1 MAYYLSTLNPL
12 TWNNHISAKR
22 NIWALYVHKIVQIT
36 STGLL
41 ENIPI
46 SAFKAFLQTE
56 HSFLKSVFDVS
67 NLDFISVFPELLPFF
82 FSSEY
87 RVILFVTLL
96 PQRVMVS
103 AVKSS
108 AQLMQQLMELLFTS
122 QAIGHCKTTP
132 TLQHGF
138 LVQVKAYSNLR
149 VWVLLLI
156 GDCLSSLK

>member
-22 NIWALYVHKIVQIT
+22 TIWALYVHKIVQIT

-41 ENIPI
+41 EDIPI
-46 SAFKAFLQTE
+46 SAFKAFLQAE
-56 HSFLKSVFDVS
+56 HSFLKSVFGVS
-67 NLDFISVFPELLPFF
+67 NLDFISVFPELLPF
-82 FSSEY
+82 SEY

-108 AQLMQQLMELLFTS
+108 AQLNTKQLMELLFTS

-138 LVQVKAYSNLR
+138 LVQVKAYSNLM
-149 VWVLLLI
+149 VCVLLEFS
-156 GDCLSSLK
+156 CS

>member
-82 FSSEY
+82 LVLNIEWYCLWPFFHRGWWSQQWNHQHSWCNSWWSYSSHPRQLGTVRPHQLCSTASWCRWKLTLIWGFEFSCS
-87 RVILFVTLL
+87 
-96 PQRVMVS
+96 
-103 AVKSS
+103 
-108 AQLMQQLMELLFTS
+108 
-122 QAIGHCKTTP
+122 
-132 TLQHGF
+132 
-138 LVQVKAYSNLR
+138 
-149 VWVLLLI
+149 
-156 GDCLSSLK
+156 

>member
-1 MAYYLSTLNPL
+1 MAYYLSTLNLL

-46 SAFKAFLQTE
+46 SAFKAFLQAE

-82 FSSEY
+82 KSSEY

-108 AQLMQQLMELLFTS
+108 AQLNTKQLMELLFTS

-138 LVQVKAYSNLR
+138 LVQVKAYSNLM
-149 VWVLLLI
+149 VCVLLEFS
-156 GDCLSSLK
+156 CS

>member
-1 MAYYLSTLNPL
+1 MAYYLSTLNLL

-46 SAFKAFLQTE
+46 SAFKAFLQAE

-82 FSSEY
+82 
-87 RVILFVTLL
+87 
-96 PQRVMVS
+96 
-103 AVKSS
+103 
-108 AQLMQQLMELLFTS
+108 
-122 QAIGHCKTTP
+122 
-132 TLQHGF
+132 
-138 LVQVKAYSNLR
+138 
-149 VWVLLLI
+149 
-156 GDCLSSLK
+156 LKFWI